1 MTAEEILTAVQK
13 RIISKIMFTEAG
25 SKSRAEIEQLAIDE
39 VAAELR
45 MHPKS
50 ILKSTEAAAPSMVQ
64 SDNAQIKADASYMRE
79 YLMRPIDA
87 SQLDDICD
95 ASDEDLRKFVGEL
108 E

>member
-25 SKSRAEIEQLAIDE
+25 SKSRAQIEEEAVNEI
-39 VAAELR
+39 AAELR
-45 MHPKS
+45 LQPKS
-50 ILKSTEAAAPSMVQ
+50 ILKSTETAGPSMVQ
-64 SDNAQIKADASYMRE
+64 GDNAQTKIDADFMRE
-79 YLMRPIDA
+79 FLMRPIDA